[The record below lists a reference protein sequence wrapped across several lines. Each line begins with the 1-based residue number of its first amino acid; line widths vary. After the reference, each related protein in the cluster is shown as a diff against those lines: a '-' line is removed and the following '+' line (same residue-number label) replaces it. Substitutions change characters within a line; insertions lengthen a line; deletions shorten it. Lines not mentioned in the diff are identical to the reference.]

1 MSLCLFNE
9 GSTVL
14 NFTELL
20 EKQILSRIES
30 LKVRVSLLL
39 DWLKLNRVFFL
50 HLTGLIGE
58 WPVSTLRLNLSFLVR
73 SLRRRMAARL
83 GIWYLEVGV

>member
-9 GSTVL
+9 GSAVL

-58 WPVSTLRLNLSFLVR
+58 WPVLKTKPLFKHTMKQFKSK
-73 SLRRRMAARL
+73 
-83 GIWYLEVGV
+83 